1 MLPLV
6 AIVGRANVGK
16 SMLVNRIAASSEA
29 IVDKVPGVTRDRNYI
44 QADWRGRSFTLI
56 DTGGLDFTKS
66 LPMSEAVVKQALLAV
81 EEADAIIFV
90 VDGLSGLLPD
100 DNEIANILRTSNKP
114 VLLAVN
120 KVDDLTRDEAKY
132 QFYELG
138 LGEPLAISAM
148 HGLGI
153 GDLLDE
159 LVQFLPKA
167 IEERREELSVAIVGR
182 PNVGK
187 SSILNRLLGQE
198 RAIVSEI
205 PGTTRDAIDTLLVRD
220 GQRYRFIDTAGLRR
234 KGRIKE
240 DIEYYG
246 FVRALRTLDV
256 ADVALIILDALE
268 GATEQDQKVGELAES
283 RGCASIIL
291 LNKWDLVKKK
301 STEDL
306 ILNVKY
312 RFRFLYYAPLL
323 CVSALTGEGIGN
335 IFPNLD
341 IIANEYKKRISTPK
355 LNDFIQRL
363 LAEGYILTKRGRK
376 LKISYVTQ
384 VGTKPPVFVFFMN
397 HPEIVDPSYQ
407 RYLGN
412 KIRET
417 FGFKGCP
424 LRLKFRKK

>member
-16 SMLVNRIAASSEA
+16 SMLVNRIAVSSEA

-66 LPMSEAVVKQALLAV
+66 LPMSEAVVKQALLAM

-100 DNEIANILRTSNKP
+100 DKEIANILRTSNKP
-114 VLLAVN
+114 VLLVVN

-198 RAIVSEI
+198 RAIVNEI

-220 GQRYRFIDTAGLRR
+220 GKRYRFIDTAGLRR
-234 KGRIKE
+234 KGRIKK

-246 FVRALRTLDV
+246 FVRALRALDV

-283 RGCASIIL
+283 RRCASIIL
-291 LNKWDLVKKK
+291 LNKWDLVKKEIA
-301 STEDL
+301 EDL

-312 RFRFLYYAPLL
+312 KFRFLDYAPML

-363 LAEGYILTKRGRK
+363 RVEGYVPTKRGRK

-384 VGTKPPVFVFFMN
+384 VGTKPPVFVFFVN
-397 HPEIVDPSYQ
+397 RPEIVDPSYQ
-407 RYLGN
+407 RYLRN
-412 KIRET
+412 KIREI
-417 FGFKGCP
+417 FGFNGCP

>member
-66 LPMSEAVVKQALLAV
+66 LPMSEAVVKQVLLAV

-220 GQRYRFIDTAGLRR
+220 GKRYRFIDTAGLRR

-301 STEDL
+301 STENL

-323 CVSALTGEGIGN
+323 CISALTGEGIGD

-363 LAEGYILTKRGRK
+363 LAEGYILTKRCRK

-384 VGTKPPVFVFFMN
+384 VGTKPPVFVFFVN